1 MAEKISVVIN
11 GEEYVSPAAQKAAD
25 GLKQVGEAAKS
36 ANAEAGQ
43 LTIGGFAVAQV
54 LSNTI
59 TNAASKA
66 WQAMKQFA
74 DQCTTVG
81 FQWGA
86 VVNDIRD
93 KTGVTDAV
101 ASQLAGVA
109 QIVGLSGQEMGQ
121 ALSVMSNNAAKAA
134 ISINDANAAGKT
146 SNDVFTRWGITIL
159 DDNGKLLAADQ
170 IYSNIARRHREMA
183 NGAEKTAMEMEL
195 MGRSGTKLNDLLNLS
210 EQQVQDYTKAL
221 SNAGLVMQGD
231 MSQAFEDTEQ
241 KGRLVDAMFQ
251 GLYTKI
257 NESLLPAI
265 DLLYDAEIQLGNA
278 FSDSNDKG
286 TVLSGTI
293 ESIGNMAYGAVSG
306 VKELITWLGHMSDAA
321 DDTHAS
327 MLSVVQD
334 VARLAGKEVP
344 EYIGVDKKDPVNTW
358 KLSLNPAYNLGKLFE
373 TYGYEKKAENR
384 TNSVADFKR
393 QNDTTIPG
401 AQRTNYF
408 NTNTNTRTGT
418 TGTSSAV
425 ANKIAANT
433 NAMVEGMRQQIG
445 VTKYILATDQNGN
458 ATQAGCLLA
467 INNAMKSAGA
477 PGVLTNSN
485 YIPAWLEQIKK
496 FDSSMIHA
504 AGSGYVAKPG
514 DVAVYSNHSSTDHVA
529 MLGENG
535 TTWQNGRG
543 GGPNGGVYESGSRP
557 ESQGNL
563 TYWVETSKFANKAG
577 NSAYQAMADYQAK
590 QDRFAAKLVSDAA
603 NIGKSIREAVGV
615 DAYSKVMDDAEAKA
629 ASYREDMAR
638 AAAVGV
644 DTKPMEQMLDK
655 FLESSKQKALAA
667 NREQQD
673 QIYQDRVA
681 SAGRIVDLEQGTA
694 EEQRTAQL
702 NELTEYRNWLQME
715 LQETQLNYDERIK
728 LAENLANV
736 NKQINEQGAY
746 DMQTAWH
753 NALTNITNTQ
763 LNYQTAITNV
773 FDAVNTAGVGL
784 ITSTESLGQ
793 RVSAFFD
800 SITASILEN
809 MAKLIMQGLITHAV
823 MSMLGMGGGGGGL
836 DAESLYTNDFPS
848 LDEFNNVFS
857 IPGMAS
863 GGAITSGTYLVGEN
877 GPEVLQVNGSGGVY
891 NNAQTR
897 QMLTGS
903 AGQMTINVHNETGTK
918 MQVDQNKTNF
928 DPKTMIL
935 NVFFEAV
942 STNERGINNLIKGLA
957 ANA

>member
-11 GEEYVSPAAQKAAD
+11 SEEYVSPAALKAAD
-25 GLKQVGEAAKS
+25 GLKQVGDAAKS

-170 IYSNIARRHREMA
+170 IYANIAQRHREMA
-183 NGAEKTAMEMEL
+183 NGVEKTAMEMDL
-195 MGRSGTKLNDLLNLS
+195 LGRSGTKLNDLLNLS
-210 EQQVQDYTKAL
+210 EEQVRNYSDAL
-221 SNAGLVMQGD
+221 GAAGMIMHGD
-231 MSQAFEDTEQ
+231 VSQAFEDTEQ
-241 KGRLVDAMFQ
+241 KGRLVDSMYQ
-251 GLYTKI
+251 GMYVQI
-257 NESLLPAI
+257 NEALLPATEK
-265 DLLYDAEIQLGNA
+265 LYDLELDLAKA
-278 FSDSNDKG
+278 FFGANTAGSIF
-286 TVLSGTI
+286 SGTLQTLGGI
-293 ESIGNMAYGAVSG
+293 ATTAVDCLRDLVTMASNVATTFRSVDQA
-306 VKELITWLGHMSDAA
+306 ISDA
-321 DDTHAS
+321 TS
-327 MLSVVQD
+327 S
-334 VARLAGKEVP
+334 LAK
-344 EYIGVDKKDPVNTW
+344 YIGMKGSNGAEGYFDPYGMEKMGDRVNDSRKENQYKSDEDYNDSSW
-358 KLSLNPAYNLGKLFE
+358 NAYLESLNNKVPP
-373 TYGYEKKAENR
+373 NR
-384 TNSVADFKR
+384 
-393 QNDTTIPG
+393 G
-401 AQRTNYF
+401 
-408 NTNTNTRTGT
+408 NTGTGT
-418 TGTSSAV
+418 TGTGSAV

-458 ATQAGCLLA
+458 ATQTGCLLA
-467 INNAMKSAGA
+467 INNAMRSAGA

-485 YIPAWLEQIKK
+485 YIPTWLEQIKK
-496 FDSSMIHA
+496 FDPSMIHA

-514 DVAVYSNHSSTDHVA
+514 DVAVYSNHSATDHVA
-529 MLGENG
+529 MLGENN

-644 DTKPMEQMLDK
+644 DTNPMEQMLDK

-773 FDAVNTAGVGL
+773 FDAVNTAGIGL

-823 MSMLGMGGGGGGL
+823 MSMLGMGGGGPSL
-836 DAESLYTNDFPS
+836 DDESLYTNDFPS

-857 IPGMAS
+857 IPGRAS

-897 QMLTGS
+897 QMLTGG

-918 MQVDQNKTNF
+918 MQVDQNKTSF

-942 STNERGINNLIKGLA
+942 STNERGINTLIKGVA